1 MFDVW
6 CLMRDQG
13 GARILARSSGV
24 RTIRTTLNIDDDV
37 LVAAKEL
44 ARRER
49 KTAGEFV
56 SELMR
61 EALHARATPSADGRS
76 KRNLYGFEPI
86 PAGGAVVT
94 NELVDQLREELG
106 I

>member
-1 MFDVW
+1 M
-6 CLMRDQG
+6 LG
-13 GARILARSSGV
+13 SSGGI
-24 RTIRTTLNIDDDV
+24 RTMRTTLNIDDDV

-61 EALHARATPSADGRS
+61 EALRARANPSAAGRS

>member
-1 MFDVW
+1 M
-6 CLMRDQG
+6 
-13 GARILARSSGV
+13 
-24 RTIRTTLNIDDDV
+24 RTTLNIDDDV

-61 EALHARATPSADGRS
+61 EALRARANPSATGRS

-86 PAGGAVVT
+86 PAGSAVVT
-94 NELVDQLREELG
+94 NDLVDQLREELG